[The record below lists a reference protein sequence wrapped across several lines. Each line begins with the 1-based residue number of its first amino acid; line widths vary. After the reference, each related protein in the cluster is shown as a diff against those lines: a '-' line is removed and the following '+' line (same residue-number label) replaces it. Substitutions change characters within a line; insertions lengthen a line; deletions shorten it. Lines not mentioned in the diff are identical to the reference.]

1 MVVRS
6 SRWGY
11 LIWIN
16 SKSEARNRV
25 GHLPGCRGCRP
36 QWMRRRRE
44 SSVRAPWAG
53 FATKTISQ
61 GAPLPTEQSKITIVH
76 WIGCSL
82 NLSISYYCSLGGQYH
97 KKPGFLP
104 PTPLHLQRKSA
115 RPVQT
120 LWSRTKWQSK
130 KAKHKTVS
138 RSLWIVFWIRW
149 WWLETAQSISKYK
162 TSLVRCGWHNP
173 LVPIYTKLNK
183 QKGKR
188 RVSTTHVGVPKC
200 SRANNENQ
208 ERGASEKD
216 WEYCET
222 ERKEI
227 ETVWFWVSCVVPFIH
242 NFPSKAQITV
252 PLLPVNQY
260 WMWPISEWAL
270 SQGTLGEIPSAGCTK
285 ILNEGLSMLDRL
297 RLRFSSIKLKL
308 FTLSTWELSP
318 LCNNLWKQLQIN
330 PHIWYWICHAL
341 SRSWAPW
348 ATLLSEKSLVN
359 DVIKN
364 LSRLVAFTS
373 FDVRSFAQSWA
384 EQINRSTGCM
394 RDVWK

>member
-11 LIWIN
+11 LWIN
-16 SKSEARNRV
+16 SQSEERNIV
-25 GHLPGCRGCRP
+25 GHLPGCRGSRP

-227 ETVWFWVSCVVPFIH
+227 ETVWFWVSCVY
-242 NFPSKAQITV
+242 
-252 PLLPVNQY
+252 PL
-260 WMWPISEWAL
+260 ISTESGL
-270 SQGTLGEIPSAGCTK
+270 SQSGRYLRELWGKFHQLGARRYWTRAFLCLIDSVY
-285 ILNEGLSMLDRL
+285 D
-297 RLRFSSIKLKL
+297 
-308 FTLSTWELSP
+308 SP
-318 LCNNLWKQLQIN
+318 
-330 PHIWYWICHAL
+330 A
-341 SRSWAPW
+341 
-348 ATLLSEKSLVN
+348 
-359 DVIKN
+359 
-364 LSRLVAFTS
+364 
-373 FDVRSFAQSWA
+373 
-384 EQINRSTGCM
+384 
-394 RDVWK
+394 